1 MKRPA
6 FKIDNSIQV
15 LVDDQLQDHGSFS
28 SLDFLLT
35 SGRLSYS
42 AYEAWRFREE
52 EYLEE
57 LLSGSIPKII
67 SQLQQAVDYAEHLG
81 LNRVQAQIMSWSR
94 SNSTATQVLRFSK
107 NSELEAL
114 LSIRFEAKKNHPQQ
128 DLFVNNPVT
137 VLINNLIVSILGRSS
152 IDAEGYLDDLHRK
165 APEHK
170 DLPGFES
177 LVHSLEMIERPAS
190 GEISELQIIEE
201 HLVDT
206 AQKLL
211 GNKWRDYI
219 NAVWHWL
226 ASATI
231 ERPYNPDQ
239 PRLHASYLLA
249 QAGDWSSVQQCIEAE
264 GNYIAVPEISFR
276 LAHALHFLGERSAQI
291 EVWCRMC
298 WAFPNEVENYLS
310 SENLLSE
317 KSLDSSIKL
326 LWLSYLNIG
335 DAFDLSEVL
344 ECNLFPAWVLIE
356 EPGLIH
362 KLPQDMLHG
371 EEEHQVTFRL
381 AHNLISARMK
391 DEPEIEHRNAL
402 GKRQPILLKYYLH
415 RIEPG

>member
-28 SLDFLLT
+28 SVDFLLT

-67 SQLQQAVDYAEHLG
+67 SQLRQAVDYAEHLG
-81 LNRVQAQIMSWSR
+81 LNRVQTQIMSWSR
-94 SNSTATQVLRFSK
+94 PNSTATQVLRFSN

-114 LSIRFEAKKNHPQQ
+114 LSVQFEAKKNHPQQ
-128 DLFVNNPVT
+128 DLFVNNPIT

-165 APEHK
+165 VPEHK

-177 LVHSLEMIERPAS
+177 LVQSLEMIERPAL
-190 GEISELQIIEE
+190 GEVSELQIIEE
-201 HLVDT
+201 DLVDT

-211 GNKWRDYI
+211 GSQWRDYI

-231 ERPYNPDQ
+231 ERPYSPDQ

-249 QAGDWSSVQQCIEAE
+249 QASDWSSVQQSIEAE
-264 GNYIAVPEISFR
+264 GNYIAVPEIGFR
-276 LAHALHFLGERSAQI
+276 LAQALHFLGERSTQI

-298 WAFPNEVENYLS
+298 WAFPIEVENYLS
-310 SENLLSE
+310 SE
-317 KSLDSSIKL
+317 KSIDNSIKQ

-344 ECNLFPAWVLIE
+344 ECSLFPAWVLIE

-362 KLPQDMLHG
+362 KLPRDMLQG
-371 EEEHQVTFRL
+371 EKEHQVTFRL
-381 AHNLISARMK
+381 AHNLISARVN
-391 DEPEIEHRNAL
+391 DEPEIEHRKAL